1 MMLARGFHH
10 AAGELEALQ
19 RRMIH
24 KPSKRWVPLLL
35 TLNKTSIGRRI
46 YWLVSNGRHFGR
58 HFLCDTPPIK
68 PDQGLGRAAGAVV
81 LEALAIELV
90 LKARLLRVGI
100 THNDIFPFRD
110 RHDHIKLY
118 GHDGLSPAFRQE
130 AEQRYKSSR
139 RSAMRA
145 TLAEVLSCSANALS
159 EWRYLH
165 QKPFVQASLGEMQC
179 AFDALSHGM

>member
-81 LEALAIELV
+81 LEALAIELGFRLDCFAWELPITTSSPFV
-90 LKARLLRVGI
+90 TDTITSSSMDTMGCRRPFGRRPNSGINPADARQCG
-100 THNDIFPFRD
+100 P
-110 RHDHIKLY
+110 
-118 GHDGLSPAFRQE
+118 LSPRFYLAVPT
-130 AEQRYKSSR
+130 
-139 RSAMRA
+139 RSANGA
-145 TLAEVLSCSANALS
+145 TCTKSLSFRPAWERCSAPLT
-159 EWRYLH
+159 H
-165 QKPFVQASLGEMQC
+165 
-179 AFDALSHGM
+179 